1 MIVLSAFF
9 MSCKPKDVKIPVNDN
24 AGIHEI
30 WNNSPIYILMEI
42 KGNDTLAD
50 AKLGQT
56 ISTTKWLVAADKRL
70 KLKQLLPALQKVIK
84 KRHKKSMHSD
94 GKGQLFFSYLDSL
107 QKKVSFVEATHLE
120 LMPDF
125 YRSQTYFKT
134 YNQADKDFDK
144 IHLWVYPHKMI
155 LNDSLVFNPDKSKKQ
170 ILDRLKSIDKQNN
183 SKKRLYL
190 NFDKNIS
197 FNRFI
202 DIYTFFKNNLLP
214 HTELSP
220 KIFIFTP

>member
-9 MSCKPKDVKIPVNDN
+9 MSCKPKEVKIPVNDN
-24 AGIHEI
+24 AGIHQV
-30 WNNSPIYILMEI
+30 WNNSPIYILMEV
-42 KGNDTLAD
+42 KGGDTLANV
-50 AKLGQT
+50 KLGQT

-94 GKGQLFFSYLDSL
+94 GKGQLFFTYLDSL
-107 QKKVSFVEATHLE
+107 QKKVSFVEATE
-120 LMPDF
+120 IDLMPDY

-134 YNQADKDFDK
+134 YYQSDKDYDK
-144 IHLWVYPHKMI
+144 MHLCIYPHKII
-155 LNDSLVFNPDKSKKQ
+155 LNDSLVFNPKMTKKQ
-170 ILDRLKSIDKQNN
+170 IFEHLKLQTNQNT

-197 FNRFI
+197 FNRFL
-202 DIYTFFKNNLLP
+202 DIYSFFKNNSLP